1 VFEQEMQI
9 TGLLLSWQ
17 SGDRMAFD
25 RLMGIIYPQL
35 YALATRSMRQER
47 PNHTLSATA
56 LVHEAYLRLFSAKIE
71 WQDRVHFLA
80 VAATT
85 MRRILVDY
93 ARELKSAKRGGQM
106 KVSLDAAERVSASS
120 ASLDVEGLI
129 SLDDALQRLLK
140 QDKRKAELMEM
151 VYFGGLNCDEAA
163 AVMKVSVATVN
174 RDLKL
179 AKAWLK
185 YELRSIEPQYTE

>member
-1 VFEQEMQI
+1 V
-9 TGLLLSWQ
+9 
-17 SGDRMAFD
+17 
-25 RLMGIIYPQL
+25 
-35 YALATRSMRQER
+35 
-47 PNHTLSATA
+47 
-56 LVHEAYLRLFSAKIE
+56 
-71 WQDRVHFLA
+71 
-80 VAATT
+80 
-85 MRRILVDY
+85 
-93 ARELKSAKRGGQM
+93 KRGGQM
-106 KVSLDAAERVSASS
+106 KVSLDAAEWVSASS